1 MPSFFQVHARELQ
14 REIPESVP
22 KWTDSWIQTRLASV
36 IWEKTNAGSSAAQ
49 APSARVSCEIGTKM
63 LWTILVVLFV
73 LWLLGVVT
81 SYTLGGFIHVL
92 LLVALAIFLI
102 NMIQGRRRSA

>member
-1 MPSFFQVHARELQ
+1 MG
-14 REIPESVP
+14 VP
-22 KWTDSWIQTRLASV
+22 GAT
-36 IWEKTNAGSSAAQ
+36 Q
-49 APSARVSCEIGTKM
+49 APQALVFCQIGAKM

-81 SYTLGGFIHVL
+81 SYTLGGFIHIL
-92 LLVALAIFLI
+92 LLVALAIFVI

>member
-1 MPSFFQVHARELQ
+1 MR
-14 REIPESVP
+14 VP
-22 KWTDSWIQTRLASV
+22 GAT
-36 IWEKTNAGSSAAQ
+36 Q
-49 APSARVSCEIGTKM
+49 APQAPQALVFWQIRAKM

-81 SYTLGGFIHVL
+81 SYTLGGFIHIL
-92 LLVALAIFLI
+92 LLVVLAIFVI